1 MSERGRGTPA
11 PPRHVGTGQSWLGR
25 SRGLPAVRCAAGGR
39 GKDKGPLCLW
49 LIFLVF
55 LLWSGERKNR

>member
-11 PPRHVGTGQSWLGR
+11 PPRHVDTGQGRLGR

-39 GKDKGPLCLW
+39 GEDGGPLCLW
-49 LIFLVF
+49 LVFLVF
-55 LLWSGERKNR
+55 LLWGGERKNR